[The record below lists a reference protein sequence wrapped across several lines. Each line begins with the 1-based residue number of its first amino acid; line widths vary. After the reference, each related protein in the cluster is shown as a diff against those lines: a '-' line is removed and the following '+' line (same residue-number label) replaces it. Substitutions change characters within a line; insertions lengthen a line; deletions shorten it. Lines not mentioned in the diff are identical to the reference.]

1 MDTAAELTAEELL
14 NALREEVDNAAE
26 DGDRADM
33 REDAT
38 GFFFG
43 ELPPPPDDPREIGY
57 ADLVSTDVGD
67 AIESVLA
74 EIMPTFASSPVQFQ
88 PLGEQDE
95 RAAEIESRVVNHK
108 IMAAGGYLAFGQAIK
123 SALLHRA
130 GVVKVSWETRKVP
143 HYEVFD
149 RSPIE
154 ALIQS
159 LDSGAELLSGE
170 QDADGGVTGMIR
182 GYEIKQTPRV
192 DAIPLDEFLICQD
205 AMPGRMQE
213 ARFVAQ
219 RRLMPRGELVA
230 LGFEREIVDELHEFD
245 SSSYSERNR
254 RSEQYTDHESA
265 HKSTDPV
272 MCIDAYYRIDADGDG
287 IAELRRVITAG
298 GTDGHDKL
306 LFDEPVSDSPFA
318 VGLAYLGL
326 FTWDGVSLCD
336 KLREVQTFKTEMLR
350 SLADI
355 FRRASRQRIGVVERD
370 ANFDDV
376 QTSVRGGSVRCK
388 THNGVFPI
396 QEAQLPAGSFDLL
409 AYMDKI
415 RRDKGGGAVDV
426 AAQAQAVS
434 GDTAHGIERTMSA
447 IEQIN
452 AMVARN
458 LAETLV
464 KPVYRLMHS
473 LLRAHMQG
481 QVPVPGPSGWQS
493 TEPAAWQPREEM
505 VLSIGMSTAERQRR
519 AAALGQVV
527 QMQQT
532 AMEGGLAGQITD
544 LSQIHRALID
554 MGRMLDLPNPEQYW
568 ISPES
573 EQAQKSAL
581 GKQQAAEQEKQAAQ
595 QLALMQYQILPQV
608 ENIKSQTQLQLGQ
621 MKLAADA
628 ELQEMRNTVDML
640 KAAMD
645 QQAKALDARIRILD
659 IESKVDAQDA
669 ASEIDRMQAKTDD
682 APSMPE
688 EDDGNRK

>member
-1 MDTAAELTAEELL
+1 MDTAAELTADELL
-14 NALREEVDNAAE
+14 NALREEVDHAAE
-26 DGDRADM
+26 DGDRSDM

-43 ELPPPPDDPREIGY
+43 ELPPPPADPREIGY

-67 AIESVLA
+67 AVESVLA
-74 EIMPTFASSPVQFQ
+74 EILPTFASAPVQFQ

-143 HYEVFD
+143 RYEVFD

-154 ALIQS
+154 ALMKS

-170 QDADGGVTGMIR
+170 QDIDGGVTGMIR
-182 GYEIKQTPRV
+182 GYEITQTPRV
-192 DAIPLDEFLICQD
+192 DAIPLDEFLICPD

-230 LGFEREIVDELHEFD
+230 LGFEREIVSGLHEFD
-245 SSSYSERNR
+245 SSNFSERNR
-254 RSEQYTDHESA
+254 RRDQYTDHESA

-298 GTDGHDKL
+298 GTDGYDEL

-326 FTWDGVSLCD
+326 FTWDGVSLYD

-376 QTSVRGGSVRCK
+376 LTSVRGGAVRCK
-388 THNGVFPI
+388 TPNGVFPI

-481 QVPVPGPSGWQS
+481 QVPVPGPSGWES

-519 AAALGQVV
+519 AAALGQTV

-544 LSQIHRALID
+544 LPQVHRALID
-554 MGRMLDLPNPEQYW
+554 MGRMMDLPNPEQYW
-568 ISPES
+568 VNPES
-573 EQAQKSAL
+573 QQAQQVAQQ
-581 GKQQAAEQEKQAAQ
+581 KQQAAEQAAQ
-595 QLALMQYQILPQV
+595 QAQAQQQQAIQLAQMQATSLQQV
-608 ENIKSQTQLQLGQ
+608 EQIRSQNKLQ
-621 MKLAADA
+621 
-628 ELQEMRNTVDML
+628 LQEMTN
-640 KAAMD
+640 AMD
-645 QQAKALDARIRILD
+645 AMKLELDQRSKALDARIKILD
-659 IESKVDAQDA
+659 IEAKVDAQDA
-669 ASEIDRMQAKTDD
+669 ADEIDRIQGQCGDG
-682 APSMPE
+682 APPAE
-688 EDDGNRK
+688 IED